1 MIEEQGRV
9 VAVECG
15 CVWIETARTCGGC
28 VNGNARGGCA
38 QYLTDKYGVGA
49 SLFCV
54 KAVGSLVLKKGDRV
68 VVGVQEGSLLKA
80 SFLIYF
86 FPILLMMLGVWLL
99 SMLVVADWA
108 LILVACGL
116 LLSGFGIVRTVDKK
130 SADLCRVEVVRKLP
144 SKGLYFSE
152 FTSE

>member
-38 QYLTDKYGVGA
+38 RYLTDKYGVGA

-54 KAVGSLVLKKGDRV
+54 KAVDSLVLKKGDRV
-68 VVGVQEGSLLKA
+68 VVGVQDA
-80 SFLIYF
+80 
-86 FPILLMMLGVWLL
+86 LGQWI
-99 SMLVVADWA
+99 WA
-108 LILVACGL
+108 WHRGNVKKIAFL
-116 LLSGFGIVRTVDKK
+116 LLLLEIP
-130 SADLCRVEVVRKLP
+130 LEQN
-144 SKGLYFSE
+144 
-152 FTSE
+152 

>member
-54 KAVGSLVLKKGDRV
+54 KAVGSLVLKRRSCCCWSARRFFI
-68 VVGVQEGSLLKA
+68 EGFIPDL
-80 SFLIYF
+80 F

-116 LLSGFGIVRTVDKK
+116 LLSGFGIVRTVDK
-130 SADLCRVEVVRKLP
+130 SLLICVVLRL
-144 SKGLYFSE
+144 
-152 FTSE
+152 